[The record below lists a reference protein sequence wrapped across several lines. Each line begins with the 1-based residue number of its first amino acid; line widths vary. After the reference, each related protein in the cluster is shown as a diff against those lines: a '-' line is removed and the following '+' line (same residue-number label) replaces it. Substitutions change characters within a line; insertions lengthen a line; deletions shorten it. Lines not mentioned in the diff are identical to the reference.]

1 MFKTFTINLAGQ
13 IFHINEDAFEILS
26 NYLKSLKNIYRKE
39 EGGDEIMSDIEARIS
54 EIFLTENK
62 NDIKKVI
69 EKEQVLNII
78 RMLGSPEQH
87 TDEEAENDTNAYNTQ
102 QKATR
107 KMFRDTSQQKVAGV
121 CSGLSQYLGI
131 NDPIWL
137 RLLFVVSVIAGFGS
151 GILVYI
157 VLWILL
163 PEATTASE
171 KLQMKGEPINLENIE
186 KTIKDGM
193 TNVSNSFNEMDGKG
207 AIQRTTQ
214 GLGDI
219 LITIF
224 KVLLK
229 IVKAF
234 LLIIL
239 IFISAAL
246 VFAFFTTGIG
256 SLTIAPALAGFIFE
270 SKAIAYITVIS
281 FVLLMI
287 LTSLFF
293 TLLPFQLFSSNKK
306 PLKKPVGITIGI
318 LWLGA
323 FLITFIGTVDAF
335 RHFSNQKRIQ
345 NEEVIPGSAFND
357 TIYIAS
363 LPYENPLTESMSNV
377 GIHWDDWKIVN
388 GGIYNGRVKVNI
400 AQSPDQDIHIF
411 EEMYSRGSNLN
422 NATQNVKN
430 ISYDYRK
437 SGDTLIFDDY
447 IKNKEGDPKFRF
459 QQVELT
465 VYIPNGKT
473 LVFDNVEHILEKLPR
488 IKNLDEDVEYGME
501 NNLWK
506 LDNGFLVP
514 LSGVTT
520 QDIATRGWT
529 DVTPANSFS
538 DVEISGFIDTEIIY
552 SNETKVL
559 INLTGA
565 VDVSTSGNTLE
576 LGMKDGSFKLHPGR
590 QAYKVKVFT
599 PDLTGVTA
607 SGLTNTTISGFLQDK
622 LNVEV
627 EGSSTITLQDNTL
640 KNLSAQIEGV
650 SVIKGFS
657 TIDNANL
664 IIEGMSKYEGN
675 KINHKNVQVKIE
687 GNSEANVNASQSIE
701 GKLNGTS
708 RLYYTGTP
716 SLEVTTNGTAEVIN
730 K

>member
-26 NYLKSLKNIYRKE
+26 NYLRSLKNIYQKE
-39 EGGDEIMSDIEARIS
+39 EGGDEIMADIEARIS
-54 EIFLTENK
+54 EIFLADNK
-62 NDIKKVI
+62 NDVKKII

-78 RMLGSPEQH
+78 QMLGSPEQH
-87 TDEEAENDTNAYNTQ
+87 TDEEAESDTNVNYAQ

-137 RLLFVVSVIAGFGS
+137 RLLFVISVIAGFGS
-151 GILVYI
+151 GILIYI

-186 KTIKDGM
+186 RTIKDGIN
-193 TNVSNSFNEMDGKG
+193 NVSNSFNDMNGKET
-207 AIQRTTQ
+207 IQRTTK
-214 GLGDI
+214 GIGDV

-229 IVKAF
+229 IVKVF

-239 IFISAAL
+239 VILTLSL
-246 VFAFFTTGIG
+246 VFSFFATGIG
-256 SLTIAPALAGFIFE
+256 SLTIAPALAEFIFE

-281 FVLLMI
+281 FVILMV
-287 LTSLFF
+287 LSSLFLI
-293 TLLPFQLFSSNKK
+293 LLPFQLFSSNKK

-318 LWLGA
+318 LWLGT

-335 RHFSNQKRIQ
+335 RHFSNQKKVQ
-345 NEEVIPGSAFND
+345 NEEIISGSTFND

-363 LPYENPLTESMSNV
+363 QPYENPLVEDYSNV
-377 GIHWDDWKIVN
+377 GIHWEGWKIVN
-388 GGIYNGRVKVNI
+388 GGIYNGMVKVNI

-411 EEMYSRGSNLN
+411 EELYSRGTNLN

-430 ISYDYRK
+430 ISYEYRK
-437 SGDTLIFDDY
+437 SGDTLIFNDY
-447 IKNKEGDPKFRF
+447 IQNKLGDPKFRF

-488 IKNLDEDVEYGME
+488 IKNLDEDIEYGME

-520 QDIATRGWT
+520 QNIATRGWA
-529 DVTPANSFS
+529 DVTPSSSFS

-565 VDVSTSGNTLE
+565 IDVSTSGNTLE
-576 LGMKDGSFKLHPGR
+576 LGMKDGSFKLHPGK

-599 PDLTGVTA
+599 PDLTNVTA

-627 EGSSTITLQDNTL
+627 EGSSTITLYDNTV
-640 KNLSAQIEGV
+640 KNLSAQIEGI
-650 SVIKGFS
+650 SVIKGSS

-664 IIEGMSKYEGN
+664 NIEGMSRYEGN
-675 KINHKNVQVKIE
+675 KIDHKNIE
-687 GNSEANVNASQSIE
+687 VRIDGNSEASVNVSESIK